1 MHRLFSTTG
10 FLALFA
16 LTSLL
21 GASCASERLTLEN
34 ESDIDQ
40 VESDGSEA
48 FANDDDDD
56 DDDDD
61 ADEVPDAVE
70 AEGITLRLGL
80 GADWTGDPADAG
92 PASLSLRVV
101 ADLLHQGLSTL
112 QLDGSIGPGLAD
124 RWFVTEDRL
133 TWTFVLAADLTDGL
147 GQPLTAQDVKVS
159 LEGVA
164 ARGAADQAATS
175 LNAIRGWTDFVN
187 GDSGDVAGIS
197 APDVSTLVI
206 QLSEPFEMLA
216 DVLASPAF
224 GITGLTEAGEI
235 RTTGAYRYDGD
246 DTLVAV
252 DDASTVTRIKLVQVD
267 SSASDLLDNAL
278 VDWVVLPVGQGS
290 DITPGDIIRQPL
302 DLRVAIVVRLGDSD
316 ARRALLGSL
325 IAAELTA
332 DIASLNPLPNLLAA
346 DVQNG
351 DLPETLVVDVPA
363 GMLSPIGS
371 ALAAQLSSLGV
382 DVELR
387 ESSADDFA
395 ARVASGQAV
404 FFPFV
409 VAGGSGSSDALL
421 RVAGGVDD
429 VTGNDS
435 ELLQDLIAGA
445 AAEQDP
451 AQRRVLIAD
460 LEGELRELGL
470 MLLIG
475 QFEVRVGIGPGF
487 DDLRHR
493 SDGTLDLSQ
502 FSESP

>member
-1 MHRLFSTTG
+1 M
-10 FLALFA
+10 
-16 LTSLL
+16 
-21 GASCASERLTLEN
+21 
-34 ESDIDQ
+34 
-40 VESDGSEA
+40 
-48 FANDDDDD
+48 
-56 DDDDD
+56 
-61 ADEVPDAVE
+61 
-70 AEGITLRLGL
+70 GL

-101 ADLLHQGLSTL
+101 ADLLHQGLSSL
-112 QLDGSIGPGLAD
+112 QLDGSIGPGLAE

-175 LNAIRGWTDFVN
+175 LNAIRGWTDLVN

-216 DVLASPAF
+216 DVLAGPAF
-224 GITGLTEAGEI
+224 GITGRTEAGEI
-235 RTTGAYRYDGD
+235 RTTGAYRYDGG

-252 DDASTVTRIKLVQVD
+252 DDSTTVTEIKLVQVG
-267 SSASDLLDNAL
+267 SSASDLLDDDL

-290 DITPGDIIRQPL
+290 DITPGDIVRQPL
-302 DLRVAIVVRLGDSD
+302 DLRVAIVVRLGDAD

-325 IAAELTA
+325 VAAELT
-332 DIASLNPLPNLLAA
+332 DDVPSLNPLPNLMSA
-346 DVQNG
+346 DVLQA
-351 DLPETLVVDVPA
+351 DLPETLVVDVPE
-363 GMLSPIGS
+363 GSLLPIGL
-371 ALAAQLSSLGV
+371 ALEATLSNLGV
-382 DVELR
+382 DIELR
-387 ESSADDFA
+387 VSSADEFA
-395 ARVASGQAV
+395 TRVASGQAV
-404 FFPFV
+404 VFPLV

-429 VTGNDS
+429 VTGSES
-435 ELLQDLIAGA
+435 ELLQDLIVGI

-451 AQRRVLIAD
+451 AQRRILVAN

-470 MLLIG
+470 MLLVG

-487 DDLRHR
+487 DGLRHR

-502 FSESP
+502 FSATS